1 MNGHCI
7 VMIRNNDEL
16 LAKASN
22 DAGLAMA
29 WLLAT
34 LGSKTS
40 YKKLV
45 RKDIINISIP
55 ETCGYIEKDSISLR
69 LSSSLLYGVSLM
81 YKQKVEYFFNDVSL
95 TKTRLQK
102 EVFLNTLVRKQNFK
116 VINIDDKAKGKE
128 NRQIFLQEDPLF
140 DIEMDLV
147 RPYDREGEDE
157 NKKRIKQLDDQL
169 YPDIRNPLS
178 HTGLVAD
185 NEIKDHHSKTFDYF
199 MEQGLHT
206 LRELDEDSSHHEAVD
221 FEFGNQGEIVNL
233 NGENKVQGNNI
244 NESDLNMIDFDQ
256 IIESGGD
263 DEDQNMIS
271 GVKDKTIMND
281 RTFQLS
287 NDTYANQTAL
297 VTGKESNKK
306 RNIRRVIVD
315 TEAKFSS
322 SDLKRHRDA
331 YTCNMLLQNKRLK
344 TNKTGR
350 NNVAAGVK
358 EIFKELNSLPFISRY
373 SYKFLLEPNMTNN
386 ISLRLN
392 QRRQNNAPE
401 AAAIYDEL
409 ELGRN
414 IEHVPENED
423 LEKIHFELEQPL
435 LDDLPQSQDI
445 FDLSFPEI
453 ELSEIHSRSRS
464 GSKRSSSSRYS
475 AFPPTSDSYDE
486 DKEYQ
491 EASMDDVPGTPYLLI
506 DKNNSQ
512 NKFNSVLTKFFNF
525 LQSRSILLGEQVRYD
540 HRLNQHH
547 LEYLDKEVT
556 GQEEIVYSQVKLSVL
571 IPPRK
576 DFLVNGNDTEEAPV
590 NRRLASSS
598 FSCILQLAS
607 RDMITIKCHN
617 HKPTDL
623 LRCDQ
628 ISILSEI

>member
-1 MNGHCI
+1 
-7 VMIRNNDEL
+7 MIRNNDEL

-22 DAGLAMA
+22 DAGLATA

-55 ETCGYIEKDSISLR
+55 ETCGYIGKDSISLR

-116 VINIDDKAKGKE
+116 VINIDEKVKGKE
-128 NRQIFLQEDPLF
+128 SGQIFLREDPFF
-140 DIEMDLV
+140 DIERDLV
-147 RPYDREGEDE
+147 RPYDGESEDE
-157 NKKRIKQLDDQL
+157 NKKHIRQLDEKL
-169 YPDIRNPLS
+169 YPDVQNPLA
-178 HTGLVAD
+178 HTRIAQDGD
-185 NEIKDHHSKTFDYF
+185 IKDHHSKTFDYF

-206 LRELDEDSSHHEAVD
+206 LHELDEDSSHREDVD

-256 IIESGGD
+256 IIETGGE

-271 GVKDKTIMND
+271 GVRDKTIMND

-287 NDTYANQTAL
+287 NDTYANQAVGTA
-297 VTGKESNKK
+297 GKETNRK

-315 TEAKFSS
+315 SDVKFSS
-322 SDLKRHRDA
+322 SDLKRYRDA
-331 YTCNMLLQNKRLK
+331 YNCNMLLQNKRLK

-350 NNVAAGVK
+350 NNVTAGVK
-358 EIFKELNSLPFISRY
+358 EIFEELNGLPFTARY
-373 SYKFLLEPNMTNN
+373 AYKFLLAPEMTND

-392 QRRQNNAPE
+392 QRKHNNPSE

-414 IEHVPENED
+414 IEHVQENEE
-423 LEKIHFELEQPL
+423 LEKINFELEQPL

-445 FDLSFPEI
+445 FDLSFPDIEI
-453 ELSEIHSRSRS
+453 SEIRSRSRS
-464 GSKRSSSSRYS
+464 DSKKSSSSRHS
-475 AFPPTSDSYDE
+475 AFSPASESYNE

-491 EASMDDVPGTPYLLI
+491 EENIDNMPGTPYSLT
-506 DKNNSQ
+506 DKGSSQ
-512 NKFNSVLTKFFNF
+512 NKFNSMLTKFLNF
-525 LQSRSILLGEQVRYD
+525 LQSRSILLGEQVRCDY
-540 HRLNQHH
+540 RLNQHH
-547 LEYLDKEVT
+547 LQYLDKDIT
-556 GQEEIVYSQVKLSVL
+556 GQEEIVYSKIKMSVL

-576 DFLVNGNDTEEAPV
+576 ECSVSSNNDEEAPV
-590 NRRLASSS
+590 NRKLAANS
-598 FSCILQLAS
+598 FSCILQLAT
-607 RDMITIKCHN
+607 RDLLTIQCDN
-617 HKPTDL
+617 CKPTDL
-623 LRCDQ
+623 LKCDQ
-628 ISILSEI
+628 INILSEI